1 MRMLKRNH
9 TITILGKKIG
19 NTYIKSEEGIS
30 YPLTDTKFTK
40 IYKDYEKAFWILKRY
55 YFQWRVL
62 KKISLSNKQ

>member
-1 MRMLKRNH
+1 MRILKRNH

-40 IYKDYEKAFWILKRY
+40 IYKDYEKAFCILKRY